1 METFASRLA
10 RRARC
15 NDLRGSLSQL
25 FFSENPVDVMRA
37 KAICSRC
44 TVSGL
49 CLAAAI
55 ERGEPC
61 GVWGGEQVLDGRVV
75 VGRRGRGRPR
85 KTPLPS
91 PHDVDEITGEAIA

>member
-1 METFASRLA
+1 METSASRLA
-10 RRARC
+10 LRARC
-15 NDLRGSLSQL
+15 NDLRGSLTRL
-25 FFSENPVDVMRA
+25 FFSENAVDVMRA

-61 GVWGGEQVLDGRVV
+61 GVWGGEELFDGHVV

-85 KTPLPS
+85 KSPLPS
-91 PHDVDEITGEAIA
+91 PHDVDEITGQAIA